1 MSEIDYDTG
10 MRAGPIA
17 YMANNRV
24 AANLLAIAI
33 LAGGVVSL
41 GGLER
46 EAWPTVPF
54 NTIEVSMAYPGATP
68 QEVEESIIAKI
79 EEQVRALEDV
89 NAVKSVAAP
98 GVASVRVELESGTD
112 VGKAMDDIESAVARI
127 HSFPGAAERPE
138 FREMSN
144 RQSMIRLVVHGDVPE
159 RALKRL
165 AYQIEE
171 QLASLPSVSYVE
183 TTGTKSDEISI
194 EVPLAQLRAL
204 GLTLDDVAR
213 VVAQSSLELSAG
225 EIDTADGQVRV
236 RTLGRRYDQQAFE
249 DIVLIG
255 GEDGTAVRLRD
266 IAEVRDGFGTSNLI
280 VRYQGRPAVFV
291 EVFRADGEHVMD
303 VATQV
308 HDHIGNVVVPSL
320 PEGVGVTVWNDDSGS
335 YSERLDLLLKNG
347 LLGLALVLV
356 ALALFLELRLALWVV
371 VGLVTSGVGALAVMF
386 AFDLAI
392 NAISLF
398 SFVLAIGIIVD
409 DAIIVSE
416 QIHQERMRGTA
427 GVTAAI
433 VGARRVRGP
442 LTFAVLTSVVAFVPL
457 LFIPGGIGEIWTAL
471 PIITIGMLLISLAES
486 LLILPRHLAH
496 LPGPDETAR
505 GFLDDLMSGAHERF
519 NRALYRFVDGPLS
532 RILGF
537 ATRQPAIILAGAFGL
552 FVVSASLIPAGVV
565 QTRFAD
571 VVEADF
577 VTAALEMPDGTT
589 ATRTHEVAVQLEQA
603 GERVLER
610 LSREEGPDAAP
621 VLAGTM
627 VTVGREPRVEG
638 GGLNPSPN
646 LNPPANIAAIELKL
660 VGAHQRDISTIA
672 VMEAWREEV
681 GVLPYVRGIAFSGE
695 LIDLGSPVHVVLS
708 HPDPERLNQI
718 ADTVVAGLQSIAGV
732 FDVRSDHAPGVRE
745 MQLSLRPEARTLGV
759 TLGDLAAQARAAYF
773 GAEAL
778 RIQRGTEEV
787 PVYVRL
793 PGHERDDITDIE
805 SYVVRTPAGGH
816 VPLRHLASLAIG
828 TSSADIRRE
837 DGQRV
842 VTVTADVDDSVV
854 SGGDASAVLEDT
866 VLAEVASANTQFTYS
881 FGGEQQQQLQSL
893 DALYRGFALAMLFI
907 FALLATALSSYGM
920 PFIVMAIIPFG
931 LVGVIIGHLVLG
943 VPVSA
948 ASLLGFFGL
957 SGVVVNDS
965 LVMIDFIKQKLNE
978 GATPRVAIIE
988 GAKGR
993 FRPILLT
1000 SLTTFLA
1007 FTPLI
1012 LEPAIQAQFFVPFA
1026 ASLGVGIMVT
1036 TAMLMVLV
1044 PALMAVYLRVN
1055 RSSVELAEPVAA

>member
-1 MSEIDYDTG
+1 MNEVDHDSGART
-10 MRAGPIA
+10 GPIA

-24 AANLLAIAI
+24 AANLLTVAI
-33 LAGGVVSL
+33 LAAGVVSL
-41 GGLER
+41 SGLER

-68 QEVEESIIAKI
+68 DEVEESIITKI

-98 GVASVRVELESGTD
+98 GIASVRVELESGTD
-112 VGKAMDDIESAVARI
+112 VAKAMDDIESAVARV

-159 RALKRL
+159 RALKQL
-165 AYQIEE
+165 AYRIED
-171 QLASLPSVSYVE
+171 QLAALPSISYVE
-183 TTGTKSDEISI
+183 TTGMKNDEISI
-194 EVPLAQLRAL
+194 EVPTARLRAL

-225 EIDTADGQVRV
+225 EIDTRDGQIRV
-236 RTLGRRYDQQAFE
+236 RTLGKRYDQQAFE
-249 DIVLIG
+249 EIVLIG
-255 GEDGTAVRLRD
+255 REDGTAVRLRD
-266 IAEVRDGFGTSNLI
+266 IADVRDSVGTSNLI

-303 VATQV
+303 VAAAV
-308 HDHIGNVVVPSL
+308 HGHIGNVVAPAL
-320 PEGVGVTVWNDDSGS
+320 PEGVGITAWNDDSGS

-356 ALALFLELRLALWVV
+356 ALTLFLEIRLALWVV

-416 QIHQERMRGTA
+416 QIHQERMRGIP

-433 VGARRVRGP
+433 LGTRRVRGP

-457 LFIPGGIGEIWTAL
+457 LFIPGGIGEVWTAL
-471 PIITIGMLLISLAES
+471 PVITIGMLLISLAES
-486 LLILPRHLAH
+486 LLILPHHLSH
-496 LPGPDETAR
+496 LPGPDWTPR
-505 GFLDDLMSGAHERF
+505 GIVDGLLSRAHERF
-519 NRALYRFVDGPLS
+519 NRTLYRFVDGPLD
-532 RILGF
+532 RILDF
-537 ATRQPAIILAGAFGL
+537 ATRQPAIILAGTFGL

-565 QTRFAD
+565 PTRFAD

-577 VTAALEMPDGTT
+577 VTATLEMPDGTT
-589 ATRTHEVAVQLEQA
+589 AARTHEVAVQLEQA
-603 GERVLER
+603 GKRVLDR
-610 LSREEGPDAAP
+610 LSREQGPDTAP
-621 VLAGTM
+621 LLAGTM
-627 VTVGREPRVEG
+627 ITVGREPRVEG
-638 GGLNPSPN
+638 GGLNPSPT
-646 LNPPANIAAIELKL
+646 LNPRGNIAAIELKL
-660 VGAHQRDISTIA
+660 VGAHRRDISTIK
-672 VMEAWREEV
+672 VMQAWREEV
-681 GVLPYVRGIAFSGE
+681 GVLPYVRGIGFSGE

-708 HPDPERLNQI
+708 HPSPERLDQI
-718 ADTVVAGLQSIAGV
+718 AESVTTRLQRIAGV
-732 FDVRSDHAPGVRE
+732 FDVRSDHASGVRE
-745 MQLSLRPEARTLGV
+745 MQLSLRPEARTLGI
-759 TLGDLAAQARAAYF
+759 TLDELARQARAAYF
-773 GAEAL
+773 GTEAL
-778 RIQRGTEEV
+778 RMQRGTEEV

-793 PGHERDDITDIE
+793 PLHERDDITDIE
-805 SYVVRTPAGGH
+805 SYVVQTPSGGH

-828 TSSADIRRE
+828 TSPSDIRRE

-854 SGGDASAVLEDT
+854 SGGEATAFLSDT
-866 VLAEVASANTQFTYS
+866 VLADVSSTDPQFSFS

-920 PFIVMAIIPFG
+920 PFIVMAIVPFG
-931 LVGVIIGHLVLG
+931 LVGVILGHLVLG

-957 SGVVVNDS
+957 SGVVVNDA
-965 LVMIDFIKQKLNE
+965 LVMIDFIKQKLQD
-978 GATPRVAIIE
+978 GAPPRVAIVE

-1012 LEPAIQAQFFVPFA
+1012 VEPAIQAQFFVPFA

-1055 RSSVELAEPVAA
+1055 RKTTETTEPLAA

>member
-1 MSEIDYDTG
+1 MSEVDHDTG
-10 MRAGPIA
+10 TRTGPVA

-24 AANLLAIAI
+24 AANLLTVAI
-33 LAGGVVSL
+33 LAAGVVSL
-41 GGLER
+41 SGLER

-68 QEVEESIIAKI
+68 DEVEESIVIKI

-98 GVASVRVELESGTD
+98 GIASVRVELESGTD
-112 VGKAMDDIESAVARI
+112 IAKAMDDIESAVARI

-159 RALKRL
+159 RALKQL
-165 AYQIEE
+165 AYQIEA

-183 TTGTKSDEISI
+183 TTGAKNDEISI
-194 EVPLAQLRAL
+194 EVPIAQLRAL
-204 GLTLDDVAR
+204 GMTLDDVAQ

-225 EIDTADGQVRV
+225 EIDTRDGQIRV

-255 GEDGTAVRLRD
+255 REDGTAVRLRD
-266 IAEVRDGFGTSNLI
+266 IAAVRDSFGTSNLI
-280 VRYQGRPAVFV
+280 VRYQGRPAVYV

-303 VATQV
+303 VAAAV
-308 HDHIGNVVVPSL
+308 HGHIDNVIVPSL
-320 PEGVGVTVWNDDSGS
+320 PEGVGITVWNDDSGS

-347 LLGLALVLV
+347 LLGLALVLI
-356 ALALFLELRLALWVV
+356 ALALFLEIRLALWVV

-416 QIHQERMRGTA
+416 QIHQERMRGTP
-427 GVTAAI
+427 GVAAAI
-433 VGARRVRGP
+433 LGARRVRGP

-457 LFIPGGIGEIWTAL
+457 LFIPGGIGEVWTAL
-471 PIITIGMLLISLAES
+471 PVITIGMLLISLAES
-486 LLILPRHLAH
+486 LLILPRHLSH
-496 LPGPDETAR
+496 LPGPDWTPR
-505 GFLDDLMSGAHERF
+505 GIVDGLLSRAHDRF
-519 NRALYRFVDGPLS
+519 NRTLYRFVDGPLN
-532 RILGF
+532 RILDF

-565 QTRFAD
+565 TTRFAD

-577 VTAALEMPDGTT
+577 VTATLEMPDGTT
-589 ATRTHEVAVQLEQA
+589 AARTHEVAVQLEHA
-603 GERVLER
+603 GKRVLER
-610 LSREEGPDAAP
+610 LSQQDPGAAP

-638 GGLNPSPN
+638 GGLNPSPT
-646 LNPPANIAAIELKL
+646 LNPRGNIAAIELKL

-672 VMEAWREEV
+672 VMQAWREEV

-695 LIDLGSPVHVVLS
+695 LIDLGSPVHIVLS
-708 HPDPERLNQI
+708 HPDPERLDQI
-718 ADTVVAGLQSIAGV
+718 ANSVTTELQRIAGV
-732 FDVRSDHAPGVRE
+732 FDVRSDHASGVRE

-759 TLGDLAAQARAAYF
+759 TLDDLARQARAAYF
-773 GAEAL
+773 GTEAL
-778 RIQRGTEEV
+778 RMQRGTEEV

-793 PGHERDDITDIE
+793 PDHERDDITDIE
-805 SYVVRTPAGGH
+805 SYVVRTPSGGH

-828 TSSADIRRE
+828 TSPADIRRQ

-854 SGGDASAVLEDT
+854 SGGEATALLSDT
-866 VLAEVASANTQFTYS
+866 VLAEASSADPQFSYS

-931 LVGVIIGHLVLG
+931 LVGVIVGHLVLG

-978 GATPRVAIIE
+978 GVPPRVAIVE

-1012 LEPAIQAQFFVPFA
+1012 VEPAIQAQFFVPFA

-1036 TAMLMVLV
+1036 TAMLMLLV
-1044 PALMAVYLRVN
+1044 PALMAAYLRVN
-1055 RSSVELAEPVAA
+1055 RKSVEAAEPLAA